1 MPPSPSTQTPQ
12 LKAIFLPL
20 HLRLR
25 LSNLLNSKSFTKH
38 FQHLTYLRTHPHRR
52 APLPSPTTLH
62 RNLSSNR
69 PPHSHPMSTSSKPL
83 PTDLPIHTFPTP
95 LALES
100 FLEKNHTTSPGIYIK
115 LARKSTGI
123 PSITAPE
130 AVQVVLCFGW
140 IDGRG
145 QSIDSEYWLVRYT
158 PRRAKSLWSA
168 KNVATITELI
178 SEGKVRPMGLEA
190 VEAAKRDGRWERA
203 YDGPASIGVPGDLEE
218 ALNKD
223 KKAKRIFEGLN
234 RTGRYS
240 VLHPLQTG
248 AVSTRRERIQGI
260 VEMLA
265 RGEVGGLKPKVSG
278 KGSSK
283 SSPESRT
290 FKVEK
295 KSTAKGKAQGKAKTN
310 GKSAKEVAVKAS
322 KRVESDALLPHTRQL
337 RSRTLVK

>member
-1 MPPSPSTQTPQ
+1 
-12 LKAIFLPL
+12 
-20 HLRLR
+20 
-25 LSNLLNSKSFTKH
+25 
-38 FQHLTYLRTHPHRR
+38 
-52 APLPSPTTLH
+52 
-62 RNLSSNR
+62 
-69 PPHSHPMSTSSKPL
+69 MSTTSKPL

-115 LARKSTGI
+115 LAKKSSGI

-145 QSIDSEYWLVRYT
+145 QSIDSQYWLVRYT

-168 KNVATITELI
+168 KNVATITQLI

-190 VEAAKRDGRWERA
+190 VEAAKSDGRWERA

-218 ALNKD
+218 ALSRD
-223 KKAKRIFEGLN
+223 KEAKRVFEKLN
-234 RTGRYS
+234 RTERYS
-240 VLHPLQTG
+240 VLHRLQTG

-265 RGEVGGLKPKVSG
+265 RGEVGRLKPKVSG
-278 KGSSK
+278 K
-283 SSPESRT
+283 ESRT

-295 KSTAKGKAQGKAKTN
+295 KSTARGKAKGKAKT
-310 GKSAKEVAVKAS
+310 KEVAVKVS
-322 KRVESDALLPHTRQL
+322 KSVEGEALVPHTRQL